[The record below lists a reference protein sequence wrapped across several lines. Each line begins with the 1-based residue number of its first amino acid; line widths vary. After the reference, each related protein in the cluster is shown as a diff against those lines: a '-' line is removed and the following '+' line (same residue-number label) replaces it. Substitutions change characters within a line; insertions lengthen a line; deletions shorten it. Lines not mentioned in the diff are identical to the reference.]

1 MAWVLVADDDSGI
14 RESLRLIL
22 EDAGY
27 QVAEAA
33 DGMQALD
40 ILRASPQQMVVLL
53 DLMMPKVD
61 GAGVLGAVAA
71 DPQLAKQHAFVL
83 MTAARKTLG
92 LAFARLLA
100 DLRVPLLAKPFDL
113 ETVLEVV
120 EQAQDRLVRV

>member
-33 DGMQALD
+33 DGVQTLET
-40 ILRASPQQMVVLL
+40 LRRSPHPMVVLL

-71 DPQLAKQHAFVL
+71 DPHLASQHSFIL
-83 MTAARKTLG
+83 MTAAHKTLG
-92 LAFARLLA
+92 LAFARLLTE
-100 DLRVPLLAKPFDL
+100 LHVPLLPKPFDL
-113 ETVLEVV
+113 ETVLELV
-120 EQAQDRLVRV
+120 EQGAGRLARV